1 MLLDRERLG
10 PVQALGLVLA
20 VLALVLVSRCLVKSR
35 SATRLGAAMEVIIMP
50 SAAEVGK
57 LAARKVAQ
65 TITRAPTAV
74 IGLATGSSP
83 LAIYA
88 ELAGQVRAGRLD
100 PSRIRGFA
108 LDEYVGIPEQHP
120 QSYASVLRREVVEPL
135 GLDPSQVALPDGRA
149 ADLAAACQAYEL
161 AIQKA
166 GGVDLQILGIGANG
180 HIGFN
185 EPTSSFA
192 SRTRLKTL
200 APKTREDNAR
210 FFDSEEDVPTHC
222 VTQGLGTIMDAQEL
236 LLVAQGGSKAAAVA
250 SAVEGPVSAVC
261 PASILQF
268 HEHAT
273 IIVDEDAAS
282 RLALAAYYRYTYAHK
297 PSWQLF

>member
-1 MLLDRERLG
+1 
-10 PVQALGLVLA
+10 
-20 VLALVLVSRCLVKSR
+20 
-35 SATRLGAAMEVIIMP
+35 MP
-50 SAAEVGK
+50 SAAEVGR

-65 TITRAPTAV
+65 AITRAPAAV

-88 ELAGQVRAGRLD
+88 ELASQVRAGNLD
-100 PSRIRGFA
+100 PSQLRGFA
-108 LDEYVGIPEQHP
+108 LDEYVGIPEEHP
-120 QSYASVLRREVVEPL
+120 QSYASVLRRVVVEPL

-161 AIQKA
+161 EIREA
-166 GGVDLQILGIGANG
+166 GGVDLQILGLGANG

-200 APKTREDNAR
+200 APKTRADNAR
-210 FFDSEEDVPTHC
+210 FFASEEEVPTHC
-222 VTQGLGTIMDAQEL
+222 VTQGLGTIMDAREL

-250 SAVEGPVSAVC
+250 SAVEGPVSSLC

-273 IIVDEDAAS
+273 IIVDEDAAG
-282 RLALAAYYRYTYAHK
+282 RLALGDYYRYTYAHK